1 MLNYHIDLQKFS
13 FFKYSTRSPQNSE
26 GIHVAPLGRVNAT
39 TFVPS
44 SKEEGGK
51 AHETTVYTTTK
62 GRVNIADPFKTHT
75 LQPEASPAQLAEAAA
90 ASAFEPFAP
99 DTTSTSKSP
108 AAEAVFA
115 PKISSTDTYST
126 TTSPTKDFDTTVSSS
141 SSPSHQESIKYEASN
156 KPRVFG
162 GQDTSADTKNHPKR
176 NPFNLKEKII
186 PGNQN

>member
-1 MLNYHIDLQKFS
+1 MLNYHIDLQKLS
-13 FFKYSTRSPQNSE
+13 FLEYSARSPQDPDA
-26 GIHVAPLGRVNAT
+26 IHVAPLGRVNAT

-44 SKEEGGK
+44 TKGDGGK

-62 GRVNIADPFKTHT
+62 GRVNIADPFTTHT

-90 ASAFEPFAP
+90 ASAFEVFAP
-99 DTTSTSKSP
+99 NTPSKPTST
-108 AAEAVFA
+108 AATEPVFS

-126 TTSPTKDFDTTVSSS
+126 TTSPTKDFDSAVPSS
-141 SSPSHQESIKYEASN
+141 SHQESIKYEASN

-186 PGNQN
+186 PGKQN